1 MLRSD
6 DRAKK
11 EEAVYQEISKLQNQL
26 EDVKAEKL
34 ALERENV
41 RVLARLR
48 QLETQ
53 LSQITQERDR
63 LIEISSDLKVQ
74 VAQSEKRSLLQSN
87 CSQAPNT

>member
-63 LIEISSDLKVQ
+63 LIEISSDLKV
-74 VAQSEKRSLLQSN
+74 
-87 CSQAPNT
+87 

>member
-48 QLETQ
+48 
-53 LSQITQERDR
+53 
-63 LIEISSDLKVQ
+63 
-74 VAQSEKRSLLQSN
+74 
-87 CSQAPNT
+87 